1 MPTNQPT
8 ISDLHVNQTLSQI
21 SVAYTQDAS
30 NFIADRVFPN
40 IPVEHQSDQYWK
52 YKKGT
57 FFRMDVEPR
66 APGTPS
72 AGTGFEVE
80 LDAYYT
86 PVYALHHDVPDQVRA
101 NADSVFSLDRDATML
116 LTGQVLLMRDQ
127 IWANRYFRSG
137 VWGRDLSGVT
147 NSPVANT
154 STLQWDQSAADPV
167 EWLDQERTVML
178 EKTGRQPNTL
188 VMGPYVLAALKHSP
202 SILDRIKYTQRGVLT
217 EELLASMFGVD
228 RVLIARATQM
238 TGNEATMANPTMNF
252 VFGKSL
258 LLCYAAPA
266 PGLMVPSAGYTFSW
280 TGYLSA
286 GNMGSRIKKFR
297 MEEYAADRIEIE
309 SAFEMKLVASDLGT
323 FVSSVV
329 A

>member
-8 ISDLHVNQTLSQI
+8 ISDLHVNQTLTNI
-21 SVAYTQDAS
+21 SVAYTQDAT

-116 LTGQVLLMRDQ
+116 LTGQVMLMRDQ

-137 VWGRDLSGVT
+137 VWTRDITGVSSGPT
-147 NSPVANT
+147 GAQ
-154 STLQWDQSAADPV
+154 TLQWDQSAADPI
-167 EWLDQERTVML
+167 EWVDQETTRML
-178 EKTGRQPNTL
+178 EGTGRRPNTL
-188 VMGPYVLAALKHSP
+188 VIGPYVLTALKHSP
-202 SILDRIKYTQRGVLT
+202 SILDRIKYTQRGILT

-238 TGNEATMANPTMNF
+238 TGNEATQGNPTLSF

-258 LLCYAAPA
+258 LLCHSAPA

-297 MEEYAADRIEIE
+297 MEEYAADRVEIE
-309 SAFEMKLVASDLGT
+309 SAFEMKIVSADLGT
-323 FVSSVV
+323 FVSAVV